1 MSVMTKLYIL
11 LYCLAALVFAVG
23 GGYIIRKKRRDI
35 PHDCRSCAHCTLI
48 ERGADGKLIYTC
60 GIDRGN
66 EPKVYY
72 ERAIPVY
79 CGWWNRWKEKPVP
92 TSALYD
98 RAEKMVGL
106 LQEELDLFHAERVR
120 AKEKAKILTVT
131 ELRKMEGEPV
141 FLKSKGEDFKD
152 GWSIITSVYREEI
165 CFQPTYKKLKIE
177 DYGKTWLACR
187 GEPEE
192 EIENG

>member
-48 ERGADGKLIYTC
+48 ERGADGELIYTC

-72 ERAIPVY
+72 ERAVPVY
-79 CGWWNRWKEKPVP
+79 CGWWNQWKEKPVP

-120 AKEKAKILTVT
+120 AEEKAKILTVT

-141 FLKSKGEDFKD
+141 FLLSL
-152 GWSIITSVYREEI
+152 IHI
-165 CFQPTYKKLKIE
+165 
-177 DYGKTWLACR
+177 
-187 GEPEE
+187 
-192 EIENG
+192 